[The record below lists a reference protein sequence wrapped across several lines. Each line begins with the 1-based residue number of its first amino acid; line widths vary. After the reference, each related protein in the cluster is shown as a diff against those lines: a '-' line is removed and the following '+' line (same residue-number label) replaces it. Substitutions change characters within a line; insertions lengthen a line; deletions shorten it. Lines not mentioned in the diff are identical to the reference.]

1 MAKKMTDTK
10 LLRERIEKLGYK
22 YAMLAEKLDLTYQGF
37 LNKIEN
43 NREFKASEIEALRIL
58 LGLTDEERDEIFFA
72 KK

>member
-1 MAKKMTDTK
+1 MAKEMTNTK
-10 LLRERIEKLGYK
+10 LLRERIERSGYK
-22 YAMLAEKLDLTYQGF
+22 YTMLAEKLDLTYQGF

-58 LGLTDEERDEIFFA
+58 LGLTDEERDEIFFV